1 MRRTVLG
8 TFVLLAAA
16 CSSGSQ
22 GNLAPAAPAPS
33 GAAPAAAT
41 SCPLERGTMVLNTSF
56 TNSGERAALTLQAG
70 CLYWATTD
78 VSGIQLQL
86 RPRVTGTQRPYI
98 GSLMGGGGVTGG
110 QTWEIRATNSGEFEV
125 WATGAPAGQAVK
137 LEVTVRGPLK
147 S

>member
-1 MRRTVLG
+1 MRRTFLG
-8 TFVLLAAA
+8 LFTFLAAA
-16 CSSGSQ
+16 CSSGGQ
-22 GNLAPAAPAPS
+22 GNPAPATPAPT
-33 GAAPAAAT
+33 GAAPSTAA

-56 TNSGERAALTLQAG
+56 SNSGERAALTLQAG

-86 RPRVTGTQRPYI
+86 RPRVTGTQRPYV

-110 QTWEIRATNSGEFEV
+110 QTWEIRATNTGEFEI
-125 WATGAPAGQAVK
+125 WATGAPAGRAVK
-137 LEVTVRGPLK
+137 LEVTVRGSLK